1 MPPDQSRITRIKLTV
16 RLAGM
21 LIALALS
28 LSRCSLLEPGPDAC
42 RPVDEGGECFT
53 PSRDGFIAHALASA
67 RAWPQLDGMAVEA
80 TEVIDALDTES
91 GRAIWIVPIRAGGQV
106 VAASR
111 FQPFADTGQVRLGEV
126 ALYQPAR
133 ASFPT
138 PRADQRL
145 VIFVASCGDP
155 MPESCLFTNFAW
167 RLEAAP

>member
-1 MPPDQSRITRIKLTV
+1 LAVRIGAR
-16 RLAGM
+16 

-28 LSRCSLLEPGPDAC
+28 LSGCSLLEPGPDAC

-53 PSRDGFIAHALASA
+53 PSRDGFLTHALASA
-67 RAWPQLDGMAVEA
+67 RAWPQLDGVGVEA
-80 TEVIDALDTES
+80 TEVIDAVDAES

-126 ALYQPAR
+126 TLYQPAR
-133 ASFPT
+133 ASFPI

-145 VIFVASCGDP
+145 VIFIESCGDP
-155 MPESCLFTNFAW
+155 LPESCLFTNFAW
-167 RLEAAP
+167 RLQAAP